1 MSWAAFCVTHCCDC
15 IFTILLQRRQ
25 SGLKSGDR
33 GSGSTKISILPG
45 KFSKHFDYFQSNFRN
60 ISIFSGKFS
69 KQFDF
74 FRQFHKKIQFFRQS
88 KKIPIFHAKIAH
100 LQTATSGQIIL
111 FLFKSHHFRSYFLY
125 TTRYNNISRP
135 VHDALRPPAQNLGVA
150 TPNPLFYCNYDGNN

>member
-60 ISIFSGKFS
+60 SSIFSGNFTKKFN
-69 KQFDF
+69 
-74 FRQFHKKIQFFRQS
+74 FFRQS
-88 KKIPIFHAKIAH
+88 KKFRFSMQKLLIYRQLLLGKLFYFSSKVTTFDHTSCTRQDIIIFHDPSTTPYDPLPKIW
-100 LQTATSGQIIL
+100 G
-111 FLFKSHHFRSYFLY
+111 
-125 TTRYNNISRP
+125 SRP
-135 VHDALRPPAQNLGVA
+135 QPSVLL
-150 TPNPLFYCNYDGNN
+150 